1 MEKKMIVLK
10 KDNDLTAPIQD
21 FDKAQKLVNEGY
33 EVWINKSGKKLVKQS
48 PKKKTKKAEDK

>member
-1 MEKKMIVLK
+1 MIVLK